1 MGGGKRETQRVPS
14 AFDLFFQPDEFFSN
28 RNRRPRIDKLTTKD
42 FVLLPPPLKSILKR
56 KEPKNNTK
64 QCDGS
69 CLSHDNGGDFP
80 KIAARIA
87 IANAK
92 PSCKLAEPCTKKKFI
107 DLKKPFVEVLS
118 KMTNASSDGWA
129 SDEDGM
135 ICLMR
140 TRGDSWTEIAG
151 TLNRGKHETHQRFKD
166 LSSMA
171 EAGGL
176 STAILANL
184 YEEDIKRYEK
194 YASLKHSSESSAK
207 HGTTSKCK
215 EEKTCSDNANANANA
230 GSGGQDTTNKKGKG
244 KQRVVITIPNDSSSS
259 SSSSSSPSSNAIAPP
274 SRSNSNG
281 SNNERTYDYVDVLCS
296 MYPDHKK
303 LSPDRFYSERDVRAL
318 AALEARYR
326 TDKWL
331 YIAAKFAN
339 ITGRMVDAELLKYK
353 FGAEDEDAEE

>member
-28 RNRRPRIDKLTTKD
+28 RNRRPRVDKLTTKD
-42 FVLLPPPLKSILKR
+42 FVLLPPPLKSILKK

-107 DLKKPFVEVLS
+107 DLRKPFVEVLS
-118 KMTNASSDGWA
+118 KMTSASSDGWA
-129 SDEDGM
+129 SDEDEYNLQTFPKH
-135 ICLMR
+135 IANPKPPH
-140 TRGDSWTEIAG
+140 SWTEIAG

-194 YASLKHSSESSAK
+194 YASLKHSTESSAK

-215 EEKTCSDNANANANA
+215 EEKTCSDNANA
-230 GSGGQDTTNKKGKG
+230 GSGGQDTTNRKGKG

-259 SSSSSSPSSNAIAPP
+259 SSPASNATAPP
-274 SRSNSNG
+274 SRNNSNR
-281 SNNERTYDYVDVLCS
+281 SSNERTYDYVDVLCS

-353 FGAEDEDAEE
+353 FGAENEDEEEE